1 MLLAA
6 YNPII
11 FSVDINVL
19 CHLEIKGFI
28 QPKSDVSIIV
38 GFNKD
43 ILCAKRLQSR
53 QSLRKGALDLVQPGE
68 ANVASTGIERL
79 VYAIRAYEI
88 GPHTILSRIRQM
100 AYIVDQHALIC
111 SPVESIPALVV
122 VQRHVLSS

>member
-43 ILCAKRLQSR
+43 ILCAKRLQAM
-53 QSLRKGALDLVQPGE
+53 QSLRKGH
-68 ANVASTGIERL
+68 ASER
-79 VYAIRAYEI
+79 
-88 GPHTILSRIRQM
+88 ILAEGSGKHSC
-100 AYIVDQHALIC
+100 AGSGC
-111 SPVESIPALVV
+111 F
-122 VQRHVLSS
+122 